1 VISVYWP
8 PLHDRLVRLAE
19 TFHQLKERVRDAVA
33 TEMGKVVA
41 DTVREWITTALQ
53 GRVPTRFRPPET
65 EDASPRYSN
74 GWDDDDHWAEE
85 EPHYEAPAHD
95 APPEPKVSSW
105 AAALSLGFI
114 AAKWLIARRLPFAP
128 SVGAGVLL
136 GAFAL
141 VGGPL
146 VQASLAAASA
156 AGDLITIT
164 RSDQRPAL

>member
-1 VISVYWP
+1 MISTYWP

-19 TFHQLKERVRDAVA
+19 SFHQLKERVRDAVA

-41 DTVREWITTALQ
+41 DAVRDWVTTTLQ
-53 GRVPTRFRPPET
+53 GRMPTRLRPEET
-65 EDASPRYSN
+65 EFASPRSSD

-85 EPHYEAPAHD
+85 EPHFEAPVND
-95 APPEPKVSSW
+95 APLEPKVSSW
-105 AAALSLGFI
+105 AAALSLGFV
-114 AAKWLIARRLPFAP
+114 AAKWLIIRRLPLVPA
-128 SVGAGVLL
+128 VGAGVLL

-146 VQASLAAASA
+146 VQASLAAATTA
-156 AGDLITIT
+156 ADIVTIT